1 MNSFNLTAQSIY
13 LLGMSN
19 TDKLTEALIQFR
31 NERDWEQFH
40 NPKDLAIALSLE
52 AGELLENFLWKQPQD
67 ADISKI
73 KEELA
78 DVLAYALLIAKH
90 YDLNVEDIVM
100 DKIAKNALKYPAD
113 KAKGSAKKYTEL

>member
-1 MNSFNLTAQSIY
+1 
-13 LLGMSN
+13 MSN
-19 TDKLTEALIQFR
+19 TDKLTEALITFR

-52 AGELLENFLWKQPQD
+52 ASELLENFLWKQPHE
-67 ADISKI
+67 ADIEKI

-78 DVLAYALLIAKH
+78 DVFAYALLIAKH
-90 YDLNVEDIVM
+90 YELNVDDIVM
-100 DKIAKNALKYPAD
+100 KKIAQNALKYPAD